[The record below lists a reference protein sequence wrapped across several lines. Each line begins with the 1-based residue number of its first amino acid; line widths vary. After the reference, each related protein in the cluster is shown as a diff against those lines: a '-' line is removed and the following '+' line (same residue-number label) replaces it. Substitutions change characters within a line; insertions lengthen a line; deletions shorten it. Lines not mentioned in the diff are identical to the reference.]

1 MPFLPFIL
9 DRSSTAKLIKSIDA
23 PDRSQ
28 DKLKALNK
36 IMMNDLQKVPYS
48 YLDQMCRRAELVLP
62 LVKDDVEREVLNS
75 FYMTAFRRIQRIH
88 MESRP

>member
-23 PDRSQ
+23 ADRSQ

-36 IMMNDLQKVPYS
+36 IMMNDLQQVPYS
-48 YLDQMCRRAELVLP
+48 YLIKCV
-62 LVKDDVEREVLNS
+62 DVRGLS
-75 FYMTAFRRIQRIH
+75 FHWPMTMRNTRFSIPFI
-88 MESRP
+88 

>member
-36 IMMNDLQKVPYS
+36 IIINDLQTVPYS
-48 YLDQMCRRAELVLP
+48 YLDQMCRRAELALP
-62 LVKDDVEREVLNS
+62 LVKYDSERELLNS
-75 FYMTAFRRIQRIH
+75 IYMTAFRRIQRIH